1 MNKLTETEK
10 AYIAG
15 LFDGEGSVDY
25 AKRKVKNGRS
35 PNAKKKYHY
44 CWKISCRI
52 GMGDKYVLE
61 WLHETLGF
69 GTLRPRKVPEGM
81 KPHWVWQCGYQLAL
95 QFAKLMW
102 PYTQTKL
109 HKLEQIIDHYADMDP
124 LKKHHY
130 KKETITKP
138 TAKIYYLKDMKKP
151 NAS

>member
-1 MNKLTETEK
+1 MTETEK

-138 TAKIYYLKDMKKP
+138 TAKIYYLKDIKKP